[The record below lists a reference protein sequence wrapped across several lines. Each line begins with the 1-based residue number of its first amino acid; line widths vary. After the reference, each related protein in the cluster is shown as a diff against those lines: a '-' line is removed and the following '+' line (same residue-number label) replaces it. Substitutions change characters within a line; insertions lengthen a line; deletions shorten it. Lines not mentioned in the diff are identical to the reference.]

1 MLDAF
6 LRIKPSHM
14 RKFKIW
20 GSIVVILALAA
31 FVYFKFFFV
40 FAEGVKAGG
49 RNQFALK
56 GYVFKT
62 YEGKLIQ
69 TGLRGG
75 NRSGSG
81 ALLESYNLEF
91 SVKDPEIA
99 AQLMNLSGEI
109 VNLHYKEYRGALPW
123 RGYTRYIVDEIVSVD
138 KDATIQD
145 GFEGTGI

>member
-1 MLDAF
+1 
-6 LRIKPSHM
+6 M

-40 FAEGVKAGG
+40 FAEGVKAGEL
-49 RNQFALK
+49 NQFALK

-91 SVKDPEIA
+91 SVKEPEIA

-109 VNLHYKEYRGALPW
+109 VNLHYKE
-123 RGYTRYIVDEIVSVD
+123 
-138 KDATIQD
+138 
-145 GFEGTGI
+145 